1 MVLYATTDN
10 GVIVKVI
17 ADEQGDLKTQTFL
30 EQQTTGQVKL
40 GTAEAAAVQG
50 LEAIPIADPN
60 DRLGWLYVKGAA
72 DPKLKFNYFFYGQ
85 GNQSL
90 ALEDLTN
97 LNAIITVDTYT
108 DPNSLVFFNVYTQP
122 TGSGD
127 AGTPAFPFHSKITY
141 SLTAGEHVVLGE
153 SIQAWAG
160 TTKPINHPGK
170 RFVEFNTK
178 NVLGTGAP
186 AELIWYITLHT
197 DSAATVGTQ
206 ILCQE
211 VGYSALGVG
220 ISTIEPINVRLGL
233 IG

>member
-10 GVIVKVI
+10 GAIVKVI
-17 ADEQGDLKTQTFL
+17 ADEQGDLKTQSYL

-60 DRLGWLYVKGAA
+60 ERLGWLYVKGAA
-72 DPKLKFNYFFYGQ
+72 DPKTKINYYYYGE
-85 GNQSL
+85 GNQAL
-90 ALEDLTN
+90 ALEDITN
-97 LNAIITVDTYT
+97 LNSIITVDTYT
-108 DPNSLVFFNVYTQP
+108 TPTSLPFFNIFTKSQ
-122 TGSGD
+122 GSGD
-127 AGTPAFPFHSKITY
+127 AGSPAFPYHSKIIY
-141 SLTAGEHVVLGE
+141 GLTAGEHIVLGE
-153 SIQAWAG
+153 SIQAWSG
-160 TTKPINHPGK
+160 TTKPTNHPGK

-178 NVLGTGAP
+178 TVEGEGLP
-186 AELIWYITLHT
+186 AEEIWFITLHT
-197 DSAATVGTQ
+197 DSAAPVGTQ

-233 IG
+233 IA